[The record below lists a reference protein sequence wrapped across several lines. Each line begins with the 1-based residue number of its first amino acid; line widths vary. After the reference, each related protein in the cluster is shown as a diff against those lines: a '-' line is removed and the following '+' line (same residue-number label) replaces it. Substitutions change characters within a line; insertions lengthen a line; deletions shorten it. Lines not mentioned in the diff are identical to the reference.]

1 MSDPIKRL
9 RELLS
14 ASDAACAANLAHFK
28 DKRHTKPP
36 YDEWWGP
43 EAVQDAAS
51 YALDL
56 APRLLAVV
64 EAADCYCIGQ
74 GEGALMQLVAAL
86 DELRATPSPE
96 EQGK

>member
-9 RELLS
+9 R
-14 ASDAACAANLAHFK
+14 
-28 DKRHTKPP
+28 
-36 YDEWWGP
+36 
-43 EAVQDAAS
+43 
-51 YALDL
+51 
-56 APRLLAVV
+56 
-64 EAADCYCIGQ
+64 Q